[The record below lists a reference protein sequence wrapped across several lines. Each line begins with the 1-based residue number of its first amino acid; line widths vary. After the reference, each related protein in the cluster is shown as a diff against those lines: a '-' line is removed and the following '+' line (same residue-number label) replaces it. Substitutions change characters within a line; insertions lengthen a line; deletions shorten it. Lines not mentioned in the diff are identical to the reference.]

1 MKKIVIGTV
10 LTTSLLLSACSIGT
24 SVEQQL
30 SDSLTKVYEEEQG
43 YRDAQAKL
51 AELEKKEQLT
61 FNQTMELTQEQK
73 EKVGAKVE
81 EMKLS
86 LTERLTLLKEENDS
100 IKGAQKSLSSLDKIV
115 EEAKEDQIKSS
126 VSELQ
131 AAMDARYEAHDVV
144 NDEYQKLTDL
154 QSELYEMLANE
165 ETQQEELQEHV
176 TKVNVQNE
184 LVQSAINAFNDAT
197 KQINEQKESV
207 YDSLQEEK

>member
-24 SVEQQL
+24 SLEQQL

-100 IKGAQKSLSSLDKIV
+100 IKGAQESLSSLDKIV

-126 VSELQ
+126 ITELQ

-197 KQINEQKESV
+197 KKINEQKESV

>member
-10 LTTSLLLSACSIGT
+10 LSTSLLLSACSIGT

-30 SDSLTKVYEEEQG
+30 SDSLTKIYEEEQG

-100 IKGAQKSLSSLDKIV
+100 IKSAQESLSSLDKIV

-131 AAMDARYEAHDVV
+131 ATMDARYEAHDVV
-144 NDEYQKLTDL
+144 SDEYQKLTDL
-154 QSELYEMLANE
+154 QSDLYEMLANE

-197 KQINEQKESV
+197 KKINEQKESV

>member
-10 LTTSLLLSACSIGT
+10 LSTSLLLSACSIGT

-30 SDSLTKVYEEEQG
+30 SDSLTKIYEEEQG

-100 IKGAQKSLSSLDKIV
+100 IKGAQESLSSLDKIV

-131 AAMDARYEAHDVV
+131 ATMDARYEAHDVV
-144 NDEYQKLTDL
+144 SDEYQKLTDL
-154 QSELYEMLANE
+154 QSDLYEMLANE

-197 KQINEQKESV
+197 KKINDQKESV

>member
-10 LTTSLLLSACSIGT
+10 LSTSLLLSACSIGT

-30 SDSLTKVYEEEQG
+30 SDSLTKIYEEEQG

-100 IKGAQKSLSSLDKIV
+100 IKGAQESLSSLDKIV

-131 AAMDARYEAHDVV
+131 ATMDARYEAHDVV
-144 NDEYQKLTDL
+144 SDEYQKLTDL
-154 QSELYEMLANE
+154 QSDLYEMLANE

-197 KQINEQKESV
+197 KKINEQKESV

>member
-100 IKGAQKSLSSLDKIV
+100 IKGAQESLSSLDKIV

-126 VSELQ
+126 ISELQ
-131 AAMDARYEAHDVV
+131 TAMDARYEAHDVV

-154 QSELYEMLANE
+154 QSDLYEMLANE

-184 LVQSAINAFNDAT
+184 LVQSAIIAFNDAT
-197 KQINEQKESV
+197 KKINEQKESV